1 MPKAAPTPCSATKM
15 KRSIAFRRSY
25 EYLQANSHFIK
36 NRSRT
41 TGKGTLR
48 EIIQERVQHAD
59 RILNQIVERA
69 RLYVPASDPS
79 RRQQYPHLYGSGS
92 IHQAS
97 RKSLKQLTQAL
108 FPAMFSQLDNDDHK
122 RRQSKYRRTPQY
134 KRITIMLRKSTVLF
148 IVFYI

>member
-1 MPKAAPTPCSATKM
+1 M

-69 RLYVPASDPS
+69 RQHADRILTHPD
-79 RRQQYPHLYGSGS
+79 GSNNP
-92 IHQAS
+92 I
-97 RKSLKQLTQAL
+97 
-108 FPAMFSQLDNDDHK
+108 
-122 RRQSKYRRTPQY
+122 
-134 KRITIMLRKSTVLF
+134 STVREA
-148 IVFYI
+148 YIRLPENP

>member
-1 MPKAAPTPCSATKM
+1 M

-59 RILNQIVERA
+59 RILNH
-69 RLYVPASDPS
+69 PD
-79 RRQQYPHLYGSGS
+79 GSNNP
-92 IHQAS
+92 I
-97 RKSLKQLTQAL
+97 
-108 FPAMFSQLDNDDHK
+108 
-122 RRQSKYRRTPQY
+122 
-134 KRITIMLRKSTVLF
+134 STVREA
-148 IVFYI
+148 YIRLPENP